1 MPDAEA
7 EEVAA
12 VSGQNPQHQQLFQE
26 ALEHLSAMRIS
37 AACHGFHLAEQA
49 GYDPDTCAGGRWSC
63 HALAGDLE
71 AAWKESD
78 AIAQRGKP
86 DPHRFW
92 DGQPLD
98 GRHVLVRCLHG
109 LGDTLQYVRYAPL
122 IREKAASL
130 TIEAQPLLKSLLQ
143 ESGVA
148 DSVITWGDPEP
159 YWDQQLEIV
168 ELPRIFRTT
177 VDSIPSSIPYIR
189 VPSVKNSPITAG
201 PKAIRVGLVWASG
214 TFNPL
219 RSLPLAALADLF
231 ELPGFSFFSF
241 QAGEEGAQLLPWAHR
256 IEDLYQQGQSVL
268 QTAMDLKTMDLL
280 ITVDTMMAHLAGAM
294 GINVWTLLPFACDW
308 RWMMHREDSPWYPT
322 MRLFRQPRAGD
333 WLSVTRRVVDALRDY
348 SPGSTK

>member
-7 EEVAA
+7 EEVAP
-12 VSGQNPQHQQLFQE
+12 VNGPNLKQQQLFDH
-26 ALEHLSAMRIS
+26 ALECLDAMQIS
-37 AACHGFHLAEQA
+37 EACRAFHLAEQA
-49 GYDPDTCAGGRWSC
+49 GYDPDACAGGRWTC
-63 HALAGDLE
+63 HALTGDLE

-98 GRHVLVRCLHG
+98 DRHVLVRCLHG
-109 LGDTLQYVRYAPL
+109 LGDTLQYIRYAPL
-122 IREKAASL
+122 IREEAASL

-148 DSVITWGDPEP
+148 DSVITWGDREP
-159 YWDQQLEIV
+159 YWDQQVEIV
-168 ELPRIFRTT
+168 ELPHIFRTT

-189 VPSVKNSPITAG
+189 VPSVKSSPLEAR
-201 PKAIRVGLVWASG
+201 PRPIRVGLVWASG
-214 TFNPL
+214 AFNPL
-219 RSLPLAALADLF
+219 RSLPLAVLADLF

-241 QAGEEGAQLLPWAHR
+241 QAGAEGAQALPWAR
-256 IEDLYQQGQSVL
+256 RMENQYQEGQSIL
-268 QTAMDLKTMDLL
+268 QTAVRLKTMDLL

-333 WLSVTRRVVDALRDY
+333 WLSVARRVGKALQDY

>member
-7 EEVAA
+7 EEIAA
-12 VSGQNPQHQQLFQE
+12 VCGRTSKQLFDE
-26 ALEHLSAMRIS
+26 ALKRLSAMKIS
-37 AACHGFHLAEQA
+37 EACRAFQLAEQA
-49 GYDPDTCAGGRWSC
+49 GYDPDACAGGRWRC
-63 HALAGDLE
+63 HALTGDFE
-71 AAWKESD
+71 AAWRESD

-92 DGQPLD
+92 DEQPLD

-122 IREKAASL
+122 IRDKAASL

-148 DSVITWGDPEP
+148 HSVITWGDREP
-159 YWDQQLEIV
+159 YWDQQVEIV

-177 VDSIPSSIPYIR
+177 VDSIPCSIPYIR
-189 VPSVKNSPITAG
+189 VPSVTCG
-201 PKAIRVGLVWASG
+201 PMTPRQLRVGLVWASG
-214 TFNPL
+214 AFNPL
-219 RSLPLAALADLF
+219 RSLPLAVLADLF

-241 QAGEEGAQLLPWAHR
+241 QAGAEGAQLAPWAHQV
-256 IEDLYQQGQSVL
+256 ESLYQEGQSVL
-268 QTAMDLKTMDLL
+268 QTAMSLKTMDLL

-294 GINVWTLLPFACDW
+294 GVNVWTLLPFACDW

-322 MRLFRQPRAGD
+322 MRLFRQPRGGD
-333 WLSVTRRVVDALRDY
+333 WLSVARHVEIALQDY

>member
-7 EEVAA
+7 EETAT
-12 VSGQNPQHQQLFQE
+12 VSGSNLRQQQLFE
-26 ALEHLSAMRIS
+26 NALECLAAMRIS
-37 AACHGFHLAEQA
+37 EACRAFHLAEQT
-49 GYDPDTCAGGRWSC
+49 GYDPDSCAGGRWTC

-78 AIAQRGKP
+78 AIAKRGKP

-109 LGDTLQYVRYAPL
+109 LGDTLQYVRYAPM

-130 TIEAQPLLKSLLQ
+130 TIEAQPPLKSLLQ
-143 ESGVA
+143 DSGIA
-148 DSVITWGDPEP
+148 DSVITWGDREP

-189 VPSVKNSPITAG
+189 VPSVNSDSVTAR
-201 PKAIRVGLVWASG
+201 PRTIRVGLVWASG
-214 TFNPL
+214 AFNPL
-219 RSLPLAALADLF
+219 RSLPLAVLADLF

-241 QAGEEGAQLLPWAHR
+241 QAGAEGAQLSPWAHQVENR
-256 IEDLYQQGQSVL
+256 YVESQSVL
-268 QTAMDLKTMDLL
+268 QTAVSLKTMDLL

-294 GINVWTLLPFACDW
+294 GINVWTLLPFSCDW

-322 MRLFRQPRAGD
+322 MRLFRQPQAGD
-333 WLSVTRRVVDALRDY
+333 WLSVARQVGMALRSY

>member
-1 MPDAEA
+1 MPDADA
-7 EEVAA
+7 EEIAP
-12 VSGQNPQHQQLFQE
+12 VSGQDLPQQLLDE
-26 ALEHLSAMRIS
+26 ARERLSKMEVS
-37 AACHGFHLAEQA
+37 EACQAFHLAEQA
-49 GYDPDTCAGGRWSC
+49 GYDPDSCAGGRWIC
-63 HALAGDLE
+63 HALTGDLE
-71 AAWKESD
+71 AAWRESD
-78 AIAQRGKP
+78 AIAQRGLP

-92 DGQPLD
+92 NGQPLD

-148 DSVITWGDPEP
+148 DAVITWGDREP
-159 YWDQQLEIV
+159 YWDQQVEIV

-177 VDSIPSSIPYIR
+177 LDSIPSSIPYIR
-189 VPSVKNSPITAG
+189 VPSAKVGSPVRERKET
-201 PKAIRVGLVWASG
+201 RVGLVWASG
-214 TFNPL
+214 AFNPL
-219 RSLPLAALADLF
+219 RSLPLEALADLF
-231 ELPGFSFFSF
+231 EIPGFSFFSF
-241 QAGEEGAQLLPWAHR
+241 QAGEERAQLSPWAHR
-256 IEDLYQQGQSVL
+256 LENLYQEGQSVL
-268 QTAMDLKTMDLL
+268 QTAMSLKTMDLL

-322 MRLFRQPRAGD
+322 MRLFRQSLPGD
-333 WLSVTRRVVDALRDY
+333 WNGVALRVGKALRAY

>member
-7 EEVAA
+7 EEIAD
-12 VSGQNPQHQQLFQE
+12 VSGQNLKQQLFDE
-26 ALEHLSAMRIS
+26 ALKRLSGMQIIE
-37 AACHGFHLAEQA
+37 ACRAFHLAEQA
-49 GYDPDTCAGGRWSC
+49 GYDPDACAGGRWSC

-71 AAWKESD
+71 AAWRESD

-92 DGQPLD
+92 DGQPLN

-148 DSVITWGDPEP
+148 DSVITWGDREP
-159 YWDQQLEIV
+159 YWDQQIEIV

-177 VDSIPSSIPYIR
+177 VASIPSSIPYIR
-189 VPSVKNSPITAG
+189 VPSATSGSTTAG
-201 PKAIRVGLVWASG
+201 PRQIRVGLVWAAG
-214 TFNPL
+214 AFNPL
-219 RSLPLAALADLF
+219 RSLPLAVLEDLLA
-231 ELPGFSFFSF
+231 LPGFAFFSF
-241 QAGEEGAQLLPWAHR
+241 QAGAEAAQLLPWAHR
-256 IEDLYQQGQSVL
+256 VGNLYQDGQSVL
-268 QTAMDLKTMDLL
+268 QTAMGLKTMDLL

-333 WLSVTRRVVDALRDY
+333 WASVARRVGNELRDY

>member
-7 EEVAA
+7 EDIAT
-12 VSGQNPQHQQLFQE
+12 VSGQHLQQRLFDD
-26 ALEHLSAMRIS
+26 ALKRIS
-37 AACHGFHLAEQA
+37 AMEISEACQAFHLAEQA
-49 GYDPDTCAGGRWSC
+49 GYEPDACAGGRWSC

-109 LGDTLQYVRYAPL
+109 LGDTLQYVRYGPL

-148 DSVITWGDPEP
+148 DSVITWGDREP
-159 YWDQQLEIV
+159 YWDQQVEIV

-189 VPSVKNSPITAG
+189 VPSVNSGSIAAEPRQ
-201 PKAIRVGLVWASG
+201 IRVGLVWASG
-214 TFNPL
+214 AFNPL
-219 RSLPLAALADLF
+219 RSLPLEVLADLL

-241 QAGEEGAQLLPWAHR
+241 QGGEERAQLLPWAHWV
-256 IEDLYQQGQSVL
+256 DNLYQEGQSVL
-268 QTAMDLKTMDLL
+268 QTAMSLKTMDLL

-294 GINVWTLLPFACDW
+294 GVSVWTLLPFACDW

-322 MRLFRQPRAGD
+322 MRLFRQPHAGD
-333 WLSVTRRVVDALRDY
+333 WPSVARGVRNALQDY